1 MSRCVSYTSDKLCHL
16 GSNVQLWCAGT
27 EWWFVVLYAVRVMSC
42 DGQVCYAVN
51 EWCVMFIRGTSEEL
65 WYVKTCDADL
75 LNQKR
80 TL

>member
-1 MSRCVSYTSDKLCHL
+1 M
-16 GSNVQLWCAGT
+16 
-27 EWWFVVLYAVRVMSC
+27 LYAVRVMSC